1 MVQHVDSNYGFNL
14 GVNLHQI
21 ILLFVNDIFV
31 VEQNPEQQIVHSTQ
45 EHLVERLLRAVLP
58 VVTGDVHGLY
68 FVPDVQLSSFKK
80 GKIMEKNHPTW
91 IPVG

>member
-58 VVTGDVHGLY
+58 VVPGDVHSLH
-68 FVPDVQLSSFKK
+68 FIPEVQLPGYSSEE
-80 GKIMEKNHPTW
+80 MREKELMYAAR
-91 IPVG
+91 VR